1 MGRKGILKT
10 FVLETAPNSWKNPE
24 PVSMYDL
31 GNDSIVQTCN
41 QLLYNIR
48 LAVQWGFPPSQ
59 TFCYIHFQFV
69 LRKQINS
76 ASDTVTLQ

>member
-48 LAVQWGFPPSQ
+48 LAVQWGFPPLPDVLLHSFSVRSEE
-59 TFCYIHFQFV
+59 TNQF
-69 LRKQINS
+69 S
-76 ASDTVTLQ
+76 F